1 VDALLRRLVRAG
13 ARRLFRSAGRRALS
27 GEYWAWIVVAVTGL
41 VLRRV
46 RAKSEPVISTRQ
58 LRPGD
63 SYLVTLRDPAHA
75 ADQPAS

>member
-1 VDALLRRLVRAG
+1 MDALLRRLVRAG

-27 GEYWAWIVVAVTGL
+27 GEYWAWIVVAVAGL

-46 RAKSEPVISTRQ
+46 RTKVDPVISTRR

-75 ADQPAS
+75 QDQPAS

>member
-1 VDALLRRLVRAG
+1 MEALLRRLVTAG

-27 GEYWAWIVVAVTGL
+27 GEYWAWIVVAGAGL
-41 VLRRV
+41 LLRNL
-46 RAKSEPVISTRQ
+46 RAKSEPVISSRR

-63 SYLVTLRDPAHA
+63 SYVVTLRDRAQP

>member
-1 VDALLRRLVRAG
+1 MEALLRRLVLAG

-27 GEYWAWIVVAVTGL
+27 GEYWAWIVVAVAGL
-41 VLRRV
+41 VVRRF
-46 RAKSEPVISTRQ
+46 RAQGDPVISTRR

-63 SYLVTLRDPAHA
+63 SFLVTLRDPTHA